1 MPEWYLL
8 IGLLAVLCG
17 LGLFWSPLLAAAVPF
32 VAASGLTAAQA
43 LHGALHA
50 ASRRAADPRGGR
62 WRRTALTAWLFWIQ
76 PQARLVGRLRAGL
89 TPFRYSGYRG
99 FLLPLP
105 RRLTLWSETW
115 KAPADWLQ
123 RVEEA
128 LRAHR
133 VGVLRGGEFDRW
145 DLEVRGGMFGGAR
158 TLAGVEEHGGG
169 RQMVRF
175 QVNPRFSPVVFAC
188 VGFFAL
194 LAVLAALDRSRVAAS
209 LLAGLGLFPAILAV
223 RESGLSMAAL
233 RSAIAGNGACPE
245 GRRQAGDGC
254 E

>member
-8 IGLLAVLCG
+8 IALCAALCALGLL
-17 LGLFWSPLLAAAVPF
+17 WRPLLAAAVPLA
-32 VAASGLTAAQA
+32 AASGLAAAQA

-50 ASRRAADPRGGR
+50 ASRRGADPRGGR

-99 FLLPLP
+99 FLVPLP
-105 RRLTLWSETW
+105 RCFTMWSETW
-115 KAPADWLQ
+115 KAPAERLQ
-123 RVEEA
+123 RTEAA

-133 VGVLRGGEFDRW
+133 VGVLRGGDFDRW

-175 QVNPRFSPVVFAC
+175 RVRPRFSPVVFAC
-188 VGFFAL
+188 LGLFAVL
-194 LAVLAALDRSRVAAS
+194 TALAALDQSRVAAS
-209 LLAGLGLFPAILAV
+209 VLAGFGLLPAVLAV
-223 RESGLSMAAL
+223 RESGLAMAAL
-233 RSAIAGNGACPE
+233 RSAIAGNGTGPE
-245 GRRQAGDGC
+245 GR
-254 E
+254 